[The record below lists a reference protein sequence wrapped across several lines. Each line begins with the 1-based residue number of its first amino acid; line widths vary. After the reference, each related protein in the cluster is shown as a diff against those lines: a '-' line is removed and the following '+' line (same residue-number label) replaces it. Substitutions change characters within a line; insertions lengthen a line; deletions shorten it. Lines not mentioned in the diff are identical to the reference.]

1 METNKMTCLNKN
13 DVRKLPV
20 FSEEHFEGIKWL
32 ATSLFLLGRRLAGE
46 DAAAVKGSGR
56 FVTENDEKCKE
67 IFDIIGKKYG
77 VVIKQVESYIEI
89 AMNHI
94 LSGEDGDLKLAVLEA
109 VCGENPTIEEFLAFM
124 YVVFPKDLKENLKK
138 TVS

>member
-1 METNKMTCLNKN
+1 MKRRDYNMRQFPL
-13 DVRKLPV
+13 

-32 ATSLFLLGRRLAGE
+32 ATSMFLMGRRLAGK

-56 FVTENDEKCKE
+56 FTTGNDEKCRE
-67 IFDIIGKKYG
+67 IFDIIAKKYG
-77 VVIKQVESYIEI
+77 VAIKQVESYIEI
-89 AMNHI
+89 AMKHI

-109 VCGENPTIEEFLAFM
+109 ICGENPTIEEFLAFM

-138 TVS
+138 TAS